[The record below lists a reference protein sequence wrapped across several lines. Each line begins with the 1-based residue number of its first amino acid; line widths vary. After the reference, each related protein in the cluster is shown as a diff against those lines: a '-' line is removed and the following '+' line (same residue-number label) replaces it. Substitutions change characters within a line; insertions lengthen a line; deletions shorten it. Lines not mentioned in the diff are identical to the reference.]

1 MMLPA
6 RAPRSPLQRQAHKQ
20 ALSSC
25 VVDEEQDVER
35 HFTAADLK
43 DLFTFKED
51 TLSDTHDSFNCERC
65 KNDQGCVACLGVI
78 EHGVPA
84 ERA

>member
-1 MMLPA
+1 M
-6 RAPRSPLQRQAHKQ
+6 
-20 ALSSC
+20 
-25 VVDEEQDVER
+25 DEETDVER

-65 KNDQGCVACLGVI
+65 KKGETYDAAI
-78 EHGVPA
+78 
-84 ERA
+84 